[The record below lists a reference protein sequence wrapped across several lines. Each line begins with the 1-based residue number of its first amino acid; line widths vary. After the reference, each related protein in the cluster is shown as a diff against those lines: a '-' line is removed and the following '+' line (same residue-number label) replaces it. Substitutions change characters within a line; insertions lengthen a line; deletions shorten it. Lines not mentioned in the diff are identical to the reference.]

1 MLAAVTGL
9 PSGVDAPVPG
19 DPAVQLHLNRRR
31 APGTWT
37 WAPPAPP
44 FTR

>member
-31 APGTWT
+31 TLGGGTWT
-37 WAPPAPP
+37 
-44 FTR
+44 